1 MIGVFDYTV
10 ILTYCSLISAVTGI
24 ILGFNGNALGSVI
37 CLLLCGLF
45 DMFDG
50 RVARTKKHRTD
61 FEKSFGIQI
70 DSLSDLVAFGILPV
84 AIGYSIGYVNYCFIP
99 IYCFFVLSGLVRL
112 AYFNSLEI
120 ENKDKKE
127 KVYIG
132 VPITTSAFVFPLL
145 YVFRTL
151 SCFKYLYAGCLF
163 LLAIL
168 FVSKIRIKKPS
179 KKFIILF
186 LIIGII
192 EFILIFKGHIW

>member
-1 MIGVFDYTV
+1 MW
-10 ILTYCSLISAVTGI
+10 I
-24 ILGFNGNALGSVI
+24 I
-37 CLLLCGLF
+37 C
-45 DMFDG
+45 
-50 RVARTKKHRTD
+50 
-61 FEKSFGIQI
+61 
-70 DSLSDLVAFGILPV
+70 
-84 AIGYSIGYVNYCFIP
+84 YVNYCFIP

-163 LLAIL
+163 LL
-168 FVSKIRIKKPS
+168 
-179 KKFIILF
+179 FIILF